1 MRRSRLIIAVVLA
14 VVGLAWL
21 GQGLDLVKGSA
32 MSGSNV
38 WTIVGLVLLVL
49 AGLILFNE
57 RRRPSTSA

>member
-21 GQGLDLVKGSA
+21 GQGLDLVKGSP
-32 MSGSNV
+32 MSGSSV
-38 WTIVGLVLLVL
+38 WAIVGLVLLVL
-49 AGLILFNE
+49 AGLILVNE